1 MFVIN
6 CLSTLIYDNNYY
18 PLISAKHKRKESNCK
33 WRNVYV

>member
-18 PLISAKHKRKESNCK
+18 PLISAKHATLSMLTEFATCF
-33 WRNVYV
+33 